1 MRHIAIPAVVSL
13 VVAASVGLARDLTVN
28 FEDQTVGQEPSHL
41 VLTLTGEGT
50 TDNHEWRVIED
61 ASAPSPKKALAILKA
76 DALDNGY
83 PAALVRGQKFQNF
96 EATLRFKITGGTVNQ
111 AGGMIFRAVDVDH
124 SYLLRAS
131 AIDNSLV
138 LLKAVNRRERAPLAS
153 GRVTVGKDKWHT
165 LVVRARGSE
174 IQCHFNGARI
184 FTVND
189 TTYPSGRIG
198 FLSQADSAT
207 GFDDLIVRSLE
218 P

>member
-1 MRHIAIPAVVSL
+1 MRLSIILSGASL
-13 VVAASVGLARDLTVN
+13 VVATSVGRAQDLTVN
-28 FEDQTVGQEPSHL
+28 FEDQTVGEEPSNL

-50 TDNHEWRVIED
+50 TDNHEWQVRED
-61 ASAPSPKKALAILKA
+61 ASAPSPKKVLAILKA

-96 EATLRFKITGGTVNQ
+96 EATVRFKITGGAVNQ

-138 LLKAVNRRERAPLAS
+138 LLKAVNRRERVPLAS

-189 TTYPSGRIG
+189 TTYPAGRIG
-198 FLSQADSAT
+198 FLSQADST
-207 GFDDLIVRSLE
+207 TCFDDLSVK
-218 P
+218 PVQP